1 MRRSFFV
8 IVGALIATLLVSGT
22 ALGHHSLQ
30 AVFDEGKIV
39 TIKGVVSKVEWVNP
53 HVYLYMDV
61 SDPAAGKVGTW
72 MIETFPP
79 MTLRRAGITRDR
91 LGVGE
96 TVSLEGYVAR
106 NGAQT
111 LFLRKMTFAS
121 GQELLIGLGDVST
134 IK

>member
-1 MRRSFFV
+1 MRRGFV
-8 IVGALIATLLVSGT
+8 IVGAVIAALFVART
-22 ALGHHSLQ
+22 AVGHHSLQ
-30 AVFDEGKIV
+30 AVFDEENII

-61 SDPAAGKVGTW
+61 TDPAAGKVGTW

-79 MTLRRAGITRDR
+79 TTLRRAGITRDK
-91 LGVGE
+91 LGLGQAVA
-96 TVSLEGYVAR
+96 LEGYVAK

-121 GQELLIGLGDVST
+121 GQELLIGLGDIST
-134 IK
+134 LK

>member
-1 MRRSFFV
+1 MRRGFV
-8 IVGALIATLLVSGT
+8 IAGALLGALLVSGT
-22 ALGHHSLQ
+22 AALGHHSLQ
-30 AVFDEGKIV
+30 AVFDESQIV

-61 SDPAAGKVGTW
+61 TDPAAGKVGTW

-79 MTLRRAGITRDR
+79 TTLRRAGITRDK

-96 TVSLEGYVAR
+96 NVALEGYAAR

-111 LFLRKMTFAS
+111 LFLRKMTFAT
-121 GQELLIGLGDVST
+121 GQELLIGLGDIST
-134 IK
+134 VK